1 MIKCRILPYIV
12 DLARAMVMGTVA
24 YGIVSHKHRMS
35 FVYAKFGV
43 IPPIL
48 KECGEKSVTKRE
60 KKNASQC
67 AGRAF

>member
-1 MIKCRILPYIV
+1 
-12 DLARAMVMGTVA
+12 
-24 YGIVSHKHRMS
+24 MS

-60 KKNASQC
+60 TKNASQC